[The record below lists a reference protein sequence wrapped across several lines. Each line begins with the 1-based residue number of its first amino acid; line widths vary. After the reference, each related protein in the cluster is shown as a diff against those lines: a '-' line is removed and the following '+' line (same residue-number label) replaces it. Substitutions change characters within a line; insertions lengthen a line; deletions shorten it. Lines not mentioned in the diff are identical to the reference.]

1 MALTVHPQVKSGA
14 NWASY
19 ATLGLTLLNSITPDM
34 LSGLGKWEPLVNGAV
49 VILGFV
55 LGSIAAK
62 GGTPAPA
69 PEAAPEAPAAEP
81 APAVDPVDVAKAIPA
96 VAAQLAANTAPAA
109 PELVTVGST
118 PAA

>member
-55 LGSIAAK
+55 LGSIASK
-62 GGTPAPA
+62 GSAPAEPAPA
-69 PEAAPEAPAAEP
+69 EPDP

-96 VAAQLAANTAPAA
+96 VAAQLAANTAPAT

>member
-69 PEAAPEAPAAEP
+69 PEAAPEAPAEP
-81 APAVDPVDVAKAIPA
+81 SPVVDPVEMAKAIPA
-96 VAAQLAANTAPAA
+96 VAAQLAANMAPAA